1 MNERLKN
8 DYETI
13 SQAWQIL
20 KKYSEVKDR
29 RSWWDALI
37 DEISEFKSQGCFASE
52 LGTAILNTLDARN
65 KSMKQYGDY
74 SHDAEIAMEKLK
86 AANHRQEE
94 ERKELKALR
103 ELNAGVRLYKDK
115 RTGN

>member
-13 SQAWQIL
+13 SQAWKII
-20 KKYSEVKDR
+20 KKYNEVKDR

-37 DEISEFKSQGCFASE
+37 DEVSDFKAQNCLASE
-52 LGTAILNTLDARN
+52 LGTAILNTFDARN

-74 SHDAEIAMEKLK
+74 SHDAEITMEKLK
-86 AANHRQEE
+86 VANRRWEE
-94 ERKELKALR
+94 EHTELMALRKERKNEA
-103 ELNAGVRLYKDK
+103 
-115 RTGN
+115 